1 MPEFESNRELIQ
13 AIFEGLREILKMTL
27 LIRELILD
35 EEFEG
40 LPELLFRREEK
51 INEVGELLKEFENS
65 KGRILNFD
73 QVKGEIAELS
83 EQILKID
90 RENADNIKEKMKQIS
105 EELMEL
111 IERKKLLRYLR

>member
-1 MPEFESNRELIQ
+1 MPKFESNRDLVQ
-13 AIFEGLREILKMTL
+13 AIFDGLREILKMTL
-27 LIRELILD
+27 LIRELILN

-51 INEVGELLKEFENS
+51 INDVGELLKEFENS
-65 KGRILNFD
+65 KGKILNFD
-73 QVKGEIAELS
+73 RVKGEIIELS

-90 RENADNIKEKMKQIS
+90 SENADNIKEKMKQIS
-105 EELMEL
+105 EELIEL

>member
-1 MPEFESNRELIQ
+1 MPKFESNRDLVQ
-13 AIFEGLREILKMTL
+13 AIFDGLREILKMTL
-27 LIRELILD
+27 LIRELILN

-51 INEVGELLKEFENS
+51 INDVGELLKEFENS
-65 KGRILNFD
+65 KGKILNFD
-73 QVKGEIAELS
+73 RVKGEIIELS

-90 RENADNIKEKMKQIS
+90 GENADNIKEKMKQIS
-105 EELMEL
+105 EELIEL

>member
-1 MPEFESNRELIQ
+1 MQEFESNRELIQ
-13 AIFEGLREILKMTL
+13 AIFEGFREILKMTL

-73 QVKGEIAELS
+73 QGKRGN
-83 EQILKID
+83 
-90 RENADNIKEKMKQIS
+90 R
-105 EELMEL
+105 
-111 IERKKLLRYLR
+111 

>member
-1 MPEFESNRELIQ
+1 MPKFESNRDLVQ
-13 AIFEGLREILKMTL
+13 AIFDGLREILKMTH
-27 LIRELILD
+27 LIRELILN

-51 INEVGELLKEFENS
+51 INDVGELLKEFENS
-65 KGRILNFD
+65 KGKILNFD
-73 QVKGEIAELS
+73 RVKGEIIELS

-90 RENADNIKEKMKQIS
+90 SENADNIKEKMKQIS
-105 EELMEL
+105 EELIEL